1 MRSIIAF
8 LLGVAASATLSARA
22 QTDPCGSSIYRS
34 GVDEFA
40 RQYEQPKEQDE
51 GGRLLITPPGG
62 KDCFGYGTFADCR

>member
-1 MRSIIAF
+1 MRTIGAF
-8 LLGVAASATLSARA
+8 LLGVALAATLSAHA

-40 RQYEQPKEQDE
+40 RQYEQPKEQYE
-51 GGRLLITPPGG
+51 APRLLITPPGS